1 MVYYEYWVGA
11 CIVLC
16 RGTRLRL
23 AALINASAGW
33 VYFIRIGIFTS
44 LLYNYIFIK
53 SKCYYR

>member
-16 RGTRLRL
+16 RGTGLRL

-33 VYFIRIGIFTS
+33 VYFIHLSNEVNMPIR
-44 LLYNYIFIK
+44 NYIFIK
-53 SKCYYR
+53 SKCY